1 MTQDVQQWLAEIKT
15 LQQKLDAA
23 YRERDE
29 AYGSA
34 ANWRSL
40 YETEA
45 QQRRKDATVA
55 EQRIQALIT
64 ELAQLQ
70 SAATFPRAANS
81 DASEKLQQQVA
92 GLSMEEL
99 RATLMETLMEC
110 DRLSEALTVEQDD
123 HTQTRQELTAALGDT
138 IEQLSRARTPKPPET
153 SSIIRAED
161 AGEDNKK
168 QIKSPSS
175 KNPSP

>member
-1 MTQDVQQWLAEIKT
+1 MTQDVRQWLAEIKT
-15 LQQKLDAA
+15 LQQKLNDA

-64 ELAQLQ
+64 ELARLQ
-70 SAATFPRAANS
+70 SSATLPSATNG
-81 DASEKLQQQVA
+81 DAPEKLQQQVA

-99 RATLMETLMEC
+99 RATLVETLVEC
-110 DRLSEALTVEQDD
+110 DRLSDALTTEQDD
-123 HTQTRQELTAALGDT
+123 HAQTRQELTAALGDT
-138 IEQLSRARTPKPPET
+138 IEQLSRARTPKPSET

-161 AGEDNKK
+161 AGDDRKK
-168 QIKSPSS
+168 PIKSPSS

>member
-1 MTQDVQQWLAEIKT
+1 MTQDVRQWLAEIKT

-70 SAATFPRAANS
+70 SATLPSVANG
-81 DASEKLQQQVA
+81 DAPEKLQQQVA

-99 RATLMETLMEC
+99 RATLVATLVEC
-110 DRLSEALTVEQDD
+110 DRLSEALTTEQDD
-123 HTQTRQELTAALGDT
+123 HAQTRQELTAALGDT
-138 IEQLSRARTPKPPET
+138 IEQLSRARTPKPSET

-161 AGEDNKK
+161 AGDDHNQK
-168 QIKSPSS
+168 IKSPSS